1 MALAEWD
8 VDVVDDESGG
18 GVTVCD
24 VVNLVAVEVGDTV
37 VGDGTF
43 DVDGCARGCYAR
55 QVDGGYADFVVGGNA
70 DGDVVNKD
78 VVTVVAA
85 VLESDVDGISDIV
98 V

>member
-43 DVDGCARGCYAR
+43 DVDGCA
-55 QVDGGYADFVVGGNA
+55 
-70 DGDVVNKD
+70 
-78 VVTVVAA
+78 
-85 VLESDVDGISDIV
+85 
-98 V
+98 